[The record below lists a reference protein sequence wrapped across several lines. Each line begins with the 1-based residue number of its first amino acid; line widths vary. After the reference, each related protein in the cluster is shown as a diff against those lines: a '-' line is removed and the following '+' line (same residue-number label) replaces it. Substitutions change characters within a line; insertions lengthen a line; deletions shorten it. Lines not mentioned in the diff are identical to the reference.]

1 LNEIKTEEIPID
13 FNPNQ
18 SCLFCINRQEYLI
31 NQDKTHLWLNEDT
44 DLYVNNEENSPLDLS
59 LKSTPND
66 LKSNILPIYNRED
79 FLLSNHMNF
88 DYLSQSLPI
97 NQYETTS
104 APLQDIHIAQL
115 AKQMAYS
122 RMIEEIEY
130 QRNNT
135 TSKMAMNFFD
145 TSSMNVSHLLND
157 IMIRI
162 LTETFEKQQTRQGE
176 LLFVKKQNKVRKF
189 RQKINNKN
197 FVLRLLG
204 FP

>member
-1 LNEIKTEEIPID
+1 
-13 FNPNQ
+13 
-18 SCLFCINRQEYLI
+18 
-31 NQDKTHLWLNEDT
+31 
-44 DLYVNNEENSPLDLS
+44 
-59 LKSTPND
+59 
-66 LKSNILPIYNRED
+66 
-79 FLLSNHMNF
+79 MNF
-88 DYLSQSLPI
+88 DYLSQ
-97 NQYETTS
+97 YETNS

-130 QRNNT
+130 QRNNN

-176 LLFVKKQNKVRKF
+176 LLFVKKQNKVKKFNCGYFFFQLRKKCPQSKRYGRMNIIEPF
-189 RQKINNKN
+189 SLIS
-197 FVLRLLG
+197 V
-204 FP
+204 

>member
-1 LNEIKTEEIPID
+1 MLLDERTPND
-13 FNPNQ
+13 FNSNQ
-18 SCLFCINRQEYLI
+18 ICLFCINRQEYL
-31 NQDKTHLWLNEDT
+31 DTTHSWSNEDT
-44 DLYVNNEENSPLDLS
+44 DLYINNEENSPLDLS

-66 LKSNILPIYNRED
+66 LKSDILPIYN
-79 FLLSNHMNF
+79 HMNL

-97 NQYETTS
+97 NHYETNS

-130 QRNNT
+130 QRNNN
-135 TSKMAMNFFD
+135 TSKMARNFFD

-176 LLFVKKQNKVRKF
+176 LLFVKKQNKVGKF
-189 RQKINNKN
+189 RQKKTTRISY
-197 FVLRLLG
+197 
-204 FP
+204 